1 MRITCQRRELYRAL
15 RRLMHAIP
23 TRSTLPIL
31 QHVLIE
37 TPGAGRLRLSAT
49 NLEVGISC
57 LIEAVVEQ
65 EGSVAVP
72 ALPLLAFLKRS
83 SGEERATLRTGNAPP
98 LEDRA
103 RTFLLVDDL
112 VEFPCMDAAG
122 FPRVRGPAEA
132 AITVR
137 CPARLLREVVA
148 QVAFAASPAAR
159 DTILSNV
166 WLQVDGKTAAF
177 AASNGSHCALR
188 TVSGAGSQAREEL
201 LLVPAH
207 ALAAIARLLP
217 RQGEAQVE
225 VAPHKGLL
233 CIRADGW
240 EFLAR
245 LTDPG
250 VRSFS
255 ADDPVAQHTRNGK
268 SRPFEQY
275 VPKNPKTLV
284 VLSKKDLQAVL
295 SKRAWPVSCSLQR
308 EGEGAHLVFKVYGK
322 EEVTTHAIPV
332 QCCGPSFPTVW
343 LNMRLLADAL
353 SCPGTTASLVLG
365 FGSPHTDAIVLR
377 WLDADGGMRQT
388 YSYVMMPLNP
398 LGVLQHR
405 HVRRAL
411 PALPLQFLSQTCG
424 RTEQAPEARAIT
436 RVREETISLLASML
450 ALGLV
455 PTEAAIQES
464 VQRVKQLAVRPEK
477 ILLELFKKHGGEIA
491 QMLAVAAFEPGGS
504 SLEIAG
510 GQLAFDARQVQTA
523 LAKANGGCLRNS
535 DDGGDTAG
543 SGAP

>member
-1 MRITCQRRELYRAL
+1 MRITCRQRDLYRAL

-23 TRSTLPIL
+23 TRSTLPML

-37 TPGAGRLRLSAT
+37 VYGTDQLRLIAT
-49 NLEVGISC
+49 NLEVGFAC

-65 EGSVAVP
+65 EGSAAIP
-72 ALPLLAFLKRS
+72 ALPLLAFLRGS
-83 SGEERATLRTGNAPP
+83 SDEEHVTLRTENAPP

-103 RTFLLVDDL
+103 RAFLLVDDL
-112 VEFPCMDAAG
+112 VALPCMDATE
-122 FPRVRGPAEA
+122 FPRVRGPAKA

-177 AASNGSHCALR
+177 AASNGSRCALR

-201 LLVPAH
+201 LLVPAR

-217 RQGEAQVE
+217 RQGEALVE

-284 VLSKKDLQAVL
+284 VLSKKDLQAAL

-308 EGEGAHLVFKVYGK
+308 EGEGARLVLKVYGK
-322 EEVTTHAIPV
+322 EEVTTHAIPA
-332 QCCGPSFPTVW
+332 QCCGPAFPTVW

-353 SCPGTTASLVLG
+353 SCPGTSASLVLG
-365 FGSPHTDAIVLR
+365 FGSQHTDAIALR
-377 WLDADGGMRQT
+377 WLDPDGGVRQT

-405 HVRRAL
+405 HVRRAI
-411 PALPLQFLSQTCG
+411 PALPLQLLAQTCG
-424 RTEQAPEARAIT
+424 RTEQAPEAKAIT
-436 RVREETISLLASML
+436 HVREETVSLLASML
-450 ALGLV
+450 ALGLA
-455 PTEAAIQES
+455 PTEAEIQES
-464 VQRVKQLAVRPEK
+464 AQRVKQLAVRPER
-477 ILLELFKKHGGEIA
+477 ILLEVFKKHSGEIA
-491 QMLAVAAFEPGGS
+491 QMLAVAAFAPGGS
-504 SLEIAG
+504 SLEITGA
-510 GQLAFDARQVQTA
+510 QLAFDARQVQTV
-523 LAKANGGCLRNS
+523 LAKANGGCLCNS
-535 DDGGDTAG
+535 DVGNTGG

>member
-1 MRITCQRRELYRAL
+1 MRITCQRRDLYRAL
-15 RRLMHAIP
+15 RLLSRFIP

-37 TPGAGRLRLSAT
+37 TSGADRLRLSAT
-49 NLEVGISC
+49 NLEVGVAC
-57 LIEAVVEQ
+57 QIEAVVEQ
-65 EGSVAVP
+65 EGSAAVP
-72 ALPLLAFLKRS
+72 VLPLLVFLRGS
-83 SGEERATLRTGNAPP
+83 SGEERVTLRTGNTPS

-103 RTFLLVDDL
+103 RAFLLVDDL
-112 VEFPCMDAAG
+112 VAFHCMDAAG

-159 DTILSNV
+159 DTVLSNV

-177 AASNGSHCALR
+177 AASNGSRCALR
-188 TVSGAGSQAREEL
+188 MVSGAGSQAREEL
-201 LLVPAH
+201 LLVPAR
-207 ALAAIARLLP
+207 ALAAIVRLLP

-225 VAPHKGLL
+225 VASHKGLL
-233 CIRADGW
+233 CIRSNGW

-255 ADDPVAQHTRNGK
+255 ADDPVAQHTRNGQ

-275 VPKNPKTLV
+275 VPKNPKTLI
-284 VLSKKDLQAVL
+284 VLSKKDLQAAL

-308 EGEGAHLVFKVYGK
+308 EGEGARLVLKVYGK

-332 QCCGPSFPTVW
+332 QCCGPAFPTVW

-365 FGSPHTDAIVLR
+365 FGSAHTDAIALK
-377 WLDADGGMRQT
+377 WLDPDGGVRQT
-388 YSYVMMPLNP
+388 YSYVLMPLNP

-411 PALPLQFLSQTCG
+411 PALPLQSLAQTCG
-424 RTEQAPEARAIT
+424 GTEQAPEARAIT
-436 RVREETISLLASML
+436 RVREETVSLLASML
-450 ALGLV
+450 ALGLA
-455 PTEAAIQES
+455 PTEAEIQES
-464 VQRVKQLAVRPEK
+464 AQRVKQLSVRPER

-491 QMLAVAAFEPGGS
+491 QILAVAAFAPGGS
-504 SLEIAG
+504 SLEMTCA
-510 GQLAFDARQVQTA
+510 QLAFDARQVRAA
-523 LAKANGGCLRNS
+523 LAKANGGCLCNS
-535 DDGGDTAG
+535 DGGDAAG

>member
-1 MRITCQRRELYRAL
+1 MRITCQKRDLYRAL
-15 RRLMHAIP
+15 RLLSRFIP
-23 TRSTLPIL
+23 TRSTLSML

-37 TPGAGRLRLSAT
+37 VTDTGRLRLVAT
-49 NLEVGISC
+49 NLEVGVAC
-57 LIEAVVEQ
+57 HIEAVVEQ
-65 EGSVAVP
+65 EGNAAVP
-72 ALPLLAFLKRS
+72 ALSLLAFLRGS
-83 SGEERATLRTGNAPP
+83 SSEERVTLRTGNAPP
-98 LEDRA
+98 VEDRA
-103 RTFLLVDDL
+103 RAFLLVDDL
-112 VEFPCMDAAG
+112 VAFPCMDAME

-132 AITVR
+132 ALTIR
-137 CPARLLREVVA
+137 YPARLLKEVVA
-148 QVAFAASPAAR
+148 QVAFAASPAAD

-177 AASNGSHCALR
+177 AASNGSRCALR

-201 LLVPAH
+201 LLIPAR
-207 ALAAIARLLP
+207 AIAAIARLLP

-255 ADDPVAQHTRNGK
+255 ADDPVAQHTRNGQ

-284 VLSKKDLQAVL
+284 VLSKKDLQAAL
-295 SKRAWPVSCSLQR
+295 SKKAWPVSCSLQR
-308 EGEGAHLVFKVYGK
+308 EGEGARLVLKVYGK
-322 EEVTTHAIPV
+322 EEVTTHAIPA
-332 QCCGPSFPTVW
+332 QCCGPAFPTVW
-343 LNMRLLADAL
+343 LNMCLLADAL

-365 FGSPHTDAIVLR
+365 FGSAHTDAIALR
-377 WLDADGGMRQT
+377 WLDPDGGVRQT

-436 RVREETISLLASML
+436 HVREETTSLLASML
-450 ALGLV
+450 ALGLA
-455 PTEAAIQES
+455 PTEAEIQES
-464 VQRVKQLAVRPEK
+464 VQRVKQLAVRPER
-477 ILLELFKKHGGEIA
+477 ILLELFKKHGGEVA
-491 QMLAVAAFEPGGS
+491 QILAVAAFAPGGS

-510 GQLAFDARQVQTA
+510 AQFVFDARQVRAA
-523 LAKANGGCLRNS
+523 LANVNGGCLCNS
-535 DDGGDTAG
+535 VGADTAG

>member
-1 MRITCQRRELYRAL
+1 MRITCRRRDLYRAL
-15 RRLMHAIP
+15 RLLSRFIP

-37 TPGAGRLRLSAT
+37 TPGSGRLRLSAT
-49 NLEVGISC
+49 NLEVGVAC
-57 LIEAVVEQ
+57 HIEAVVEQ
-65 EGSVAVP
+65 EGSAAVP
-72 ALPLLAFLKRS
+72 ALPLFAFLRGS
-83 SGEERATLRTGNAPP
+83 SGEERVTFRTGNAPP

-103 RTFLLVDDL
+103 RAFLLVDDL
-112 VEFPCMDAAG
+112 VAFPCMDAAE

-177 AASNGSHCALR
+177 AASNGSRCVLR
-188 TVSGAGSQAREEL
+188 TVSGAGSQTREEL
-201 LLVPAH
+201 LLVPAR

-233 CIRADGW
+233 CIRSDGW

-250 VRSFS
+250 VRSFA

-284 VLSKKDLQAVL
+284 VLSKKDLQAAL

-308 EGEGAHLVFKVYGK
+308 EGEGARLVLKVYGK

-332 QCCGPSFPTVW
+332 QCCGPAFPTVW

-353 SCPGTTASLVLG
+353 SCPGTSASLVLG
-365 FGSPHTDAIVLR
+365 FGSAHTDAIALR
-377 WLDADGGMRQT
+377 WLDPDGGVRQT
-388 YSYVMMPLNP
+388 YSYVMMPLNS
-398 LGVLQHR
+398 LGVLQHKNVR
-405 HVRRAL
+405 HAI
-411 PALPLQFLSQTCG
+411 PTLPLQLLALTCG
-424 RTEQAPEARAIT
+424 RTEQVPEAKAVT
-436 RVREETISLLASML
+436 RVHEETVSLLASML
-450 ALGLV
+450 ALGLA
-455 PTEAAIQES
+455 PTEAEIQES
-464 VQRVKQLAVRPEK
+464 AQRVKQLSARPAML
-477 ILLELFKKHGGEIA
+477 LLEVFKKHSNEIA
-491 QMLAVAAFEPGGS
+491 QMLAVAAFAPGGS
-504 SLEIAG
+504 SLEIASA
-510 GQLAFDARQVQTA
+510 QFAFDARQVRA
-523 LAKANGGCLRNS
+523 VLENANGDCL
-535 DDGGDTAG
+535 
-543 SGAP
+543 

>member
-1 MRITCQRRELYRAL
+1 MQFTCRRRDLYRAL
-15 RRLMHAIP
+15 RLLSRFIP
-23 TRSTLPIL
+23 TLSTLPIL

-37 TPGAGRLRLSAT
+37 TPGSGRLRLSAT
-49 NLEVGISC
+49 NLEIGVAC
-57 LIEAVVEQ
+57 QIEAVVEQ
-65 EGSVAVP
+65 EGSAVVP
-72 ALPLLAFLKRS
+72 ALPLVAFLRGS

-112 VEFPCMDAAG
+112 VAFPCMDAGG
-122 FPRVRGPAEA
+122 FPRVRGLAEA
-132 AITVR
+132 AITIR

-177 AASNGSHCALR
+177 AASNGSRCALR
-188 TVSGAGSQAREEL
+188 TVSGAGAQAGAEL
-201 LLVPAH
+201 LLVPAR
-207 ALAAIARLLP
+207 ALAAITRLLP

-233 CIRADGW
+233 CIRSDGW

-245 LTDPG
+245 LSDPG

-284 VLSKKDLQAVL
+284 VLSKKDLQAAL
-295 SKRAWPVSCSLQR
+295 SKKAWPVSCSLQR
-308 EGEGAHLVFKVYGK
+308 EGAGARLALKVYGR
-322 EEVTTHAIPV
+322 EEVTTHTIPV
-332 QCCGPSFPTVW
+332 QCCGPEFPTVW

-365 FGSPHTDAIVLR
+365 FGSAPTDAIVLR
-377 WLDADGGMRQT
+377 WLDPDGGVRQS

-411 PALPLQFLSQTCG
+411 PALPLQFLAQTCG
-424 RTEQAPEARAIT
+424 RTDQSSEARAIT
-436 RVREETISLLASML
+436 HVREETTSLLASML
-450 ALGLV
+450 TLGLA
-455 PTEAAIQES
+455 PTEAEIQES
-464 VQRVKQLAVRPEK
+464 AQRVKQLMVRPER

-491 QMLAVAAFEPGGS
+491 QMLAVAAFASGGS

-510 GQLAFDARQVQTA
+510 VRLAFDARQVRAA
-523 LAKANGGCLRNS
+523 LANANGGYLCNS
-535 DDGGDTAG
+535 VGGDTGG